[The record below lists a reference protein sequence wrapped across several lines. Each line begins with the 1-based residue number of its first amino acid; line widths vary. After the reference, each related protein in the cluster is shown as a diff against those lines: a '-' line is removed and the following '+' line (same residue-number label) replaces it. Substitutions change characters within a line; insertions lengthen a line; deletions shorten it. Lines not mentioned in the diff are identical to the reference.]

1 MRTTLSAPDGR
12 RLSLWQGED
21 FDYLQ
26 VWGHYRTLVQL
37 YARIHGRITD
47 PLTNS
52 VQ

>member
-1 MRTTLSAPDGR
+1 MGDYDTAATVLADI
-12 RLSLWQGED
+12 D